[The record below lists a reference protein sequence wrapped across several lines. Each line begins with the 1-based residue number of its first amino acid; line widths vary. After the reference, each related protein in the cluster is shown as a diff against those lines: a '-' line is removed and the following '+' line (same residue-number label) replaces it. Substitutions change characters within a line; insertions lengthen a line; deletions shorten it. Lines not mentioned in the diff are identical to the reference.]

1 MLTFKT
7 VNGKHIIT
15 CNGVE
20 FNDLKSPSQAL
31 RVAYAFYQ
39 MNK

>member
-7 VNGKHIIT
+7 IKGKHIIT

-20 FNDLKSPSQAL
+20 FDDIKSL
-31 RVAYAFYQ
+31 RSAWEVAYAFYKI
-39 MNK
+39 NK